1 MAVFAKADGT
11 IRNYAYSL
19 NRRLDF
25 GRSKSFRVFPAS
37 VVNVA
42 LFFGFLSDTVCSAS
56 VVETGYC
63 VLKWVHELAGV
74 PNPVA
79 NPFVKSIV
87 EGAKRK
93 PAKPAVKKDP
103 IFLAI
108 HFTRAALSINKITT
122 LSSVGILQCPCC
134 YTPVS
139 LGLVKFFPLK
149 LKM

>member
-1 MAVFAKADGT
+1 M
-11 IRNYAYSL
+11 
-19 NRRLDF
+19 
-25 GRSKSFRVFPAS
+25 
-37 VVNVA
+37 A

-56 VVETGYC
+56 VVETSYC
-63 VLKWVHELAGV
+63 VLKWVHELAGPV

-122 LSSVGILQCPCC
+122 LSSVGILQFPWC

-139 LGLVKFFPLK
+139 LGLVKNFPLK